1 MENKIIL
8 DKIPSLEH
16 PVGLGGCRAEKINH
30 VCCDYNVVIFDNT
43 DLDDSIVELE
53 NEFVRLHHANLNESR
68 IEVLSQYQNLQIIND
83 PKWEL
88 KIFLSKIKEKKESI
102 LATYSKKCII
112 ESQVCLAKAK
122 DDLVTSDQVASCWI
136 KCAAYFLID
145 AILALNGK
153 QNFPVH
159 TLDTIRNLKPSKLN
173 DSISLITECIGL
185 ERSTHSLLSR
195 MLKSTQGFSDMVEK
209 NNHSVIIKNKADYL
223 IENSL
228 LSDCYFYLGNVN
240 RNNFFKISNSP
251 KELSEFTH
259 VLKTGFDLENDS
271 VKHESYVNTLNEIA
285 NNLLKDQWM

>member
-1 MENKIIL
+1 MNYKIL
-8 DKIPSLEH
+8 LEKLPSTEY
-16 PVGLGGCRAEKINH
+16 PVALGGCRAEKISHN
-30 VCCDYNVVIFDNT
+30 CCDFNLIVFDKK
-43 DLDDSIVELE
+43 DIADSIIQIDD
-53 NEFVRLHHANLNESR
+53 EFVRLHHADLNESR
-68 IEVLSQYQNLQIIND
+68 IEILSQYHNLEIISD
-83 PKWEL
+83 PTWEL
-88 KIFLSKIKEKKESI
+88 KIFLSKIKQKKESM
-102 LATYSKKCII
+102 LQTYSKKCII
-112 ESQVCLAKAK
+112 ESQVCLTKAK
-122 DDLVTSDQVASCWI
+122 DGLTTSTPLASCWI

-145 AILALNGK
+145 AILVLNGK

-159 TLDTIRNLKPSKLN
+159 TLDTIRNLKPNKLN
-173 DSISLITECIGL
+173 DSLSLITECIGL

-209 NNHSVIIKNKADYL
+209 NKHSLIIKNKADYL

-240 RNNFFKISNSP
+240 RNNFFKISNSL

-285 NNLLKDQWM
+285 NNLLKD